1 MDNLAKPYSDSD
13 LGIGLQ
19 SLVTENGSASLTAQ
33 LRRFIESSRDPNGLR
48 QRTNILRPALIADIA
63 HFMCVSHGRHPGVIE
78 HAATKILDDEAR
90 EWFVTAIDGFI
101 IERDYLNR
109 LTVAAG
115 PIRSHAGQDKVSA
128 LLAGQAKNFQ
138 MLATSD
144 RNGTAAGAA
153 IAFVLDWIASRPLLD
168 SVATSLD
175 IPVPIIALPVADE
188 SINFANA
195 IAKSD
200 NIVRAIGFGA
210 DQLLGQ
216 QRGLWQIIA
225 ARHAALEH
233 SN

>member
-13 LGIGLQ
+13 LGTGLQ

-109 LTVAAG
+109 LTVAARQSICPACWAG
-115 PIRSHAGQDKVSA
+115 KEFSDACYIR
-128 LLAGQAKNFQ
+128 
-138 MLATSD
+138 
-144 RNGTAAGAA
+144 
-153 IAFVLDWIASRPLLD
+153 P
-168 SVATSLD
+168 
-175 IPVPIIALPVADE
+175 
-188 SINFANA
+188 
-195 IAKSD
+195 
-200 NIVRAIGFGA
+200 
-210 DQLLGQ
+210 
-216 QRGLWQIIA
+216 
-225 ARHAALEH
+225 
-233 SN
+233 

>member
-1 MDNLAKPYSDSD
+1 
-13 LGIGLQ
+13 
-19 SLVTENGSASLTAQ
+19 
-33 LRRFIESSRDPNGLR
+33 
-48 QRTNILRPALIADIA
+48 
-63 HFMCVSHGRHPGVIE
+63 
-78 HAATKILDDEAR
+78 
-90 EWFVTAIDGFI
+90 
-101 IERDYLNR
+101 
-109 LTVAAG
+109 
-115 PIRSHAGQDKVSA
+115 
-128 LLAGQAKNFQ
+128 

>member
-1 MDNLAKPYSDSD
+1 MDNLAKPYSEID
-13 LGIGLQ
+13 LGTGLHN
-19 SLVTENGSASLTAQ
+19 LVTENGSASVTAQ

-175 IPVPIIALPVADE
+175 IPVPAISLPAQDE
-188 SINFANA
+188 CVNFANA